1 MESERIVKDALRRQA
16 IFKELSNYLGLIKET
31 VKEKVDRGLLEQLT
45 GGLDVPRRE
54 KT

>member
-1 MESERIVKDALRRQA
+1 MCRAS
-16 IFKELSNYLGLIKET
+16 
-31 VKEKVDRGLLEQLT
+31 KEKVDRGLLEQLT